1 MKSWASF
8 ALATA
13 VAVVLST
20 QVRSHAAAEKT
31 SNESAVQRFYVGL
44 VAFERNTNSVVRHV
58 LGTLTGQPAP
68 ALRSRP
74 QRPPP
79 RPTDSPLPV
88 PPETPPTRLPS
99 LWIP

>member
-31 SNESAVQRFYVGL
+31 SNESAVQSSTWGSWLREKHKL
-44 VAFERNTNSVVRHV
+44 RCQACSR
-58 LGTLTGQPAP
+58 TLTGQPAP